1 MNKTLLISLCTTAL
15 AVSAVAAP
23 PAMPKSLV
31 KSGKVAARD
40 NVEHRRY
47 AGLVSSPA
55 VVQLMPRV
63 SGELLKVGFK
73 NGDLVRKGQMLYTF
87 DGIRY
92 DAAVK
97 SAEAKIAECKAHL
110 EYAQNSYNRAHN
122 HYGQN
127 AASKDSLENTLSSLE
142 AYKSSLLAAQAA
154 LITAKDD
161 LKNTVI
167 IAPMDGVIGVT
178 NYTPGNYI
186 TPSSGVLATINQV
199 SPIRVQFAMSNRDFL
214 QMFGTLDVLKKEAKI
229 SLKLADDST
238 FEEVGKVAF
247 IDNSAN
253 RRTDTIQIYAE
264 FPNKAQ
270 KLIPGSTVS
279 VFMDREIAKNC
290 PAITPS
296 AVMYDNNSAYVYVL
310 DKDNKVSRRDV
321 KIGNTRGQYV
331 IVEKG
336 LKIGETIIVDG
347 THKARPGAVVDIEAQ
362 K

>member
-15 AVSAVAAP
+15 AVSAAAAP
-23 PAMPKSLV
+23 PAMPKALV
-31 KSGKVAARD
+31 KAGKVVAKD

-47 AGLVSSPA
+47 AGLVSAPA

-63 SGELLKVGFK
+63 SGEMLEIGFQ
-73 NGDLVRKGQMLYTF
+73 NGDYVRKGQTLYVF
-87 DGIRY
+87 DNIRY

-122 HYGQN
+122 LYGQN

-167 IAPMDGVIGVT
+167 VAPMDGVIGVT

-186 TPSSGVLATINQV
+186 TPASGVLATINQV

-214 QMFGTLDVLKKEAKI
+214 QMFGTLATLKKEARI
-229 SLKLADDST
+229 AIKLADDSL
-238 FEEVGKVAF
+238 FEEVGKVTF
-247 IDNSAN
+247 IDNAAN

-264 FPNKAQ
+264 FPNKAH
-270 KLIPGSTVS
+270 KLIPGSTIS
-279 VFMDREIAKNC
+279 VLLDREIAKNC

-296 AVMYDNNSAYVYVL
+296 AVMHDSKTAYVYVL

-321 KIGNTRGQYV
+321 VLGNERGNFV

-336 LKIGETIIVDG
+336 LKIGENIIVDG
-347 THKARPGAVVDIEAQ
+347 THKARPGAVVDVEM
-362 K
+362 KK